1 MCLINL
7 AKRCKE
13 NLQAVWAK
21 HAWNLGCDLTWP
33 LASLNLLL
41 WGTRVWGQPG
51 CFHPTYTAILFAC
64 LRGCPVSASCSS
76 VMTQPN
82 SRGRKL
88 SWMDHWFDLK
98 WQIPCCDF
106 VSRQEIAG
114 SGGGGRIRKR
124 AGDVFTIVAAAPT
137 CHLHVCTPVLLLMA
151 PAQLPIFPEKTWSAR
166 GEAQGSAMK
175 EIAEILSHIILGSM
189 SGSAPQGFLRSGKW
203 LAFLCLG
210 FHICKLGIIIL
221 TCHNCQE
228 EWIQWHM

>member
-1 MCLINL
+1 MEVFLLLLQLQQKSIRNISKLRGWNFKNEIQMCLINL
-7 AKRCKE
+7 AERCKE

-51 CFHPTYTAILFAC
+51 CFHPTYTAILFAR

-98 WQIPCCDF
+98 
-106 VSRQEIAG
+106 
-114 SGGGGRIRKR
+114 
-124 AGDVFTIVAAAPT
+124 
-137 CHLHVCTPVLLLMA
+137 
-151 PAQLPIFPEKTWSAR
+151 
-166 GEAQGSAMK
+166 
-175 EIAEILSHIILGSM
+175 
-189 SGSAPQGFLRSGKW
+189 
-203 LAFLCLG
+203 
-210 FHICKLGIIIL
+210 
-221 TCHNCQE
+221 
-228 EWIQWHM
+228 